1 MPEVVVTA
9 RKKKEFREHQL
20 SRRELQIM
28 RAVYRMSRAT
38 VAEIVDS
45 IPDPPTPDAV
55 RRLCHILEEKG
66 HLKVGAEGPAK
77 VYEPTVAASRAR
89 QNALENV
96 MDTFFA
102 GSPHR
107 LVAAL
112 LDAKR
117 DQLSP
122 EDVERLTRMIEDAAK
137 EAEKEGES

>member
-1 MPEVVVTA
+1 VVA

-28 RAVYRMSRAT
+28 RAVYRLGRAT

-45 IPDPPTPDAV
+45 IPDPPTPDAI
-55 RRLCHILEEKG
+55 RRMCHILEEKG
-66 HLKVGAEGPAK
+66 HLKAGAAGAAK

-96 MDTFFA
+96 MDTFFS
-102 GSPHR
+102 GSPHQ

-117 DQLSP
+117 DQLSA
-122 EDVERLTRMIEDAAK
+122 EDIERLTRMIEDA
-137 EAEKEGES
+137 EKRAGEDDGS